1 MAARDLPGRYA
12 PGSDKAV
19 TTPSWLCRAP
29 PSLKRRGGQ
38 HANENSNF
46 REARRFTS
54 LYSSNITNLEEVMIT
69 KANHFSIFVLDQT
82 SAYDFYVN
90 KLGFKVNTDAE
101 MGPKGRWLTV
111 NPPGQPDLEITLMAI
126 DDKMMFNAESAAIM
140 RDLVK
145 KNTFGF
151 AVFECDD
158 MLATYEELKA
168 KGVKF
173 TKEPTK
179 EFYGFNAVFED
190 DSGNWFS
197 LSEAKKN

>member
-1 MAARDLPGRYA
+1 
-12 PGSDKAV
+12 
-19 TTPSWLCRAP
+19 
-29 PSLKRRGGQ
+29 
-38 HANENSNF
+38 
-46 REARRFTS
+46 
-54 LYSSNITNLEEVMIT
+54 MIT

-90 KLGFKVNTDAE
+90 KLGFKVNTDAV

-111 NPPGQPDLEITLMAI
+111 NPPNQPDLEITLMAI
-126 DDKMMFNAESAAIM
+126 DDKMMFSAESAPVM

-145 KNTFGF
+145 KGTFGF

-158 MLATYEELKA
+158 MLATFQELKA

-173 TKEPTK
+173 RKEPKK

-197 LSEAKKN
+197 LSEAKKA

>member
-1 MAARDLPGRYA
+1 MIMTRN
-12 PGSDKAV
+12 KTV
-19 TTPSWLCRAP
+19 TTRHGFAVPPLLEKEGVLFDYPQTRIAIFEKRAG
-29 PSLKRRGGQ
+29 SLPCILPKIKFWRK
-38 HANENSNF
+38 
-46 REARRFTS
+46 
-54 LYSSNITNLEEVMIT
+54 IMIT

-111 NPPGQPDLEITLMAI
+111 NPPEQPDVEITLMAI
-126 DDKMMFNAESAAIM
+126 DDKMMFNAESAATM
-140 RDLVK
+140 RELVK
-145 KNTFGF
+145 AGTFGF

-168 KGVKF
+168 KGVHFK
-173 TKEPTK
+173 KGPTK

-197 LSEAKKN
+197 LSEAKKD